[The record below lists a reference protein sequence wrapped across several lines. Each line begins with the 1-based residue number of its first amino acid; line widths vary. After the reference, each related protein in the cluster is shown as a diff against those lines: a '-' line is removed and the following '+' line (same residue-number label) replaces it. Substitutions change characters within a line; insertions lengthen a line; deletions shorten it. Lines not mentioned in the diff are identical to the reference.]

1 MGLFRSVLL
10 ASSSARG
17 VAISRSALTGE
28 CCLLCCGCQES
39 ASDFWRRRLFFMA
52 RDRLAHILPPM
63 AVVLAASVFVT
74 LLYMGTLK
82 PDMHLPIQIP
92 MTVLAWARLVL
103 AVQIIKVRSSVSC

>member
-1 MGLFRSVLL
+1 M
-10 ASSSARG
+10 
-17 VAISRSALTGE
+17 SALNFPSLILRSWR
-28 CCLLCCGCQES
+28 CDLSVDPDRRVLPAVLWQES